1 VRAWLGDGHDL
12 GQLVVNGLPGQP
24 PAVIPTHFSV
34 DGTPSGTDPLVHLA
48 RPDPVGAT
56 INADPDVV
64 VTVIDDC
71 ADIPTTWR
79 AKAGGPDEDGVP
91 TSYYATVQIRGAP
104 RSSTTRPGRPNCS
117 PARSPTASPRA
128 TMPTSP
134 SEPLPTV
141 GCCPASAACACT

>member
-1 VRAWLGDGHDL
+1 M
-12 GQLVVNGLPGQP
+12 
-24 PAVIPTHFSV
+24 
-34 DGTPSGTDPLVHLA
+34 
-48 RPDPVGAT
+48 GAT

-64 VTVIDDC
+64 VTVIEDC

-104 RSSTTRPGRPNCS
+104 RSSTTWR
-117 PARSPTASPRA
+117 AS
-128 TMPTSP
+128 MPTSP